1 MTSLFLPSR
10 LFNPHH
16 WLLDHLSFYH
26 ICSTDT
32 GWISLH
38 HLQSKRLITKP
49 SKSIHGHMLTG
60 QMLTPLSKNRTNAHK
75 IWFWR
80 GKFVNMDIDVIWLI
94 TFTARCT
101 IVGLQSTVLPSLCCT
116 ADVMWNAHCVDFTLT
131 DCVSALVR
139 WNTTQIII
147 FKSSSTPAQLHLLCL
162 VIMDT

>member
-1 MTSLFLPSR
+1 VPLPRKKIFRGWGALYCFYPGAENPSSSTASATFPVPSRSSIQFSRRMMISLFLPSR

-38 HLQSKRLITKP
+38 HLQSKRLITKH

-101 IVGLQSTVLPSLCCT
+101 I
-116 ADVMWNAHCVDFTLT
+116 
-131 DCVSALVR
+131 
-139 WNTTQIII
+139 
-147 FKSSSTPAQLHLLCL
+147 
-162 VIMDT
+162 